1 MPGLSYTLEIAK
13 GTISNT
19 QSQIQTISHN
29 ISNADSKTY
38 ARQKTVQVTSS
49 PVFTRDG
56 WFGTGA
62 TIDRVVQQ
70 RDQFVE
76 RRLMDSISKE
86 ADYKA
91 RYAQFGIASDYLADN
106 GENGISKALGQFWDS
121 WDTLSLNPTG
131 SAEQMNV
138 QQNAEQLA
146 SVVREA
152 YNNLVNDASEI
163 ESQVQGDVTKVN
175 TLLSQIAEYNGEIVK
190 KQFGGQQMPND
201 LLDMRYKAVTE
212 LAELIPIRYTEQPDG
227 SLTVELQDSSSTF
240 TLVDGTQAGSLAYD
254 QANHAVTYTDT
265 SSSTG
270 TYLAAGDASLSSS
283 SGAEIQGLLA
293 AYTAVGT
300 EHGLAFAL
308 ANPSD
313 PSLTYLDRLNAFA
326 ATLVTS
332 VNAANNQNGG
342 TDVFDASLLGSG
354 FNASNLQVV
363 TGFQPNGAMAANIAD
378 LQHQAEANLGSV
390 TLGQYVSG
398 IQHRIGLDQQQATSQ
413 YEFQSTLRTQLE
425 AEQQSASG
433 VSIDEEMVDL
443 LKQQQIYQAAA
454 KIITHTAEMLNA
466 VIEMV

>member
-70 RDQFVE
+70 RDQYVE

-91 RYAQFGIASDYLADN
+91 RYTQFGIASDYLADD
-106 GENGISKALGQFWDS
+106 GENGISKILGQFWDS
-121 WDTLSLNPTG
+121 WDALSLNPTG
-131 SAEQMNV
+131 AAEQMSV

-146 SVVREA
+146 SVVRQA
-152 YNNLVNDASEI
+152 YTNLMSNAQEI

-175 TLLSQIAEYNGEIVK
+175 SLLTQIAQYNGEIVK

-212 LAELIPIRYTEQPDG
+212 LAELIPIKYTEEANG
-227 SLTVELQDSSSTF
+227 SLTVDLQGSAFTA
-240 TLVDGTQAGSLAYD
+240 TLVDGAQSGSLAYD
-254 QANHAVTYTDT
+254 QTSHSVTYTDAQ
-265 SSSTG
+265 SSTG
-270 TYLAAGDASLSSS
+270 TYLTAGDASLSSS
-283 SGAEIQGLLA
+283 SGAEIQGLLV

-300 EHGLAFAL
+300 EHDLAFSL
-308 ANPSD
+308 ANPND

-326 ATLVTS
+326 ATVITS
-332 VNAANNQNGG
+332 FNTANNQNGG

-354 FNASNLQVV
+354 FTAGDLKVA
-363 TGFQPNGAMAANIAD
+363 TGFVPNGAEAANIAD
-378 LQHQAEANLGSV
+378 LQRQAQTDLGGV
-390 TLGQYVSG
+390 TLGQYLSG
-398 IQHRIGLDQQQATSQ
+398 IQSRIGLDQQQATTQ
-413 YEFQSTLRTQLE
+413 YGFQSTLRLQLE

-433 VSIDEEMVDL
+433 VSIDEEMIDL

-454 KIITHTAEMLNA
+454 KIITHTNEMLNA
-466 VIEMV
+466 VINMV

>member
-29 ISNADSKTY
+29 IANADSKTY
-38 ARQKTVQVTSS
+38 ARQKTVQVTGS

-70 RDQFVE
+70 RDQYVE

-91 RYAQFGIASDYLADN
+91 RFTQFGIASDYLSDD
-106 GENGISKALGQFWDS
+106 GENGISKVLGQFWDS
-121 WDTLSLNPTG
+121 WDALSLNPTG
-131 SAEQMNV
+131 AAEQMSV

-146 SVVREA
+146 SVVRQA
-152 YNNLVNDASEI
+152 YTNLVNNAREI

-175 TLLSQIAEYNGEIVK
+175 SLLTQIAEYNGEIVK

-201 LLDMRYKAVTE
+201 LLDMRYKAVTD
-212 LAELIPIRYTEQPDG
+212 LAELIPIKYTEQPDG
-227 SLTVELQDSSSTF
+227 SLTVELQNSSSTV

-254 QANHAVTYTDT
+254 QTAHSVTYTDAL
-265 SSSTG
+265 SATG
-270 TYLAAGDASLSSS
+270 TYLTAGDALLSST
-283 SGAEIQGLLA
+283 SGAEIHGLLA

-300 EHGLAFAL
+300 EHDLGLL
-308 ANPSD
+308 NPND
-313 PSLTYLDRLNAFA
+313 PSFTYLDRLNAFA

-332 VNAANNQNGG
+332 ANTANNVNGG
-342 TDVFDASLLGSG
+342 TDVFDASLLGPG
-354 FNASNLQVV
+354 FNAGDLLAA
-363 TGFQPNGAMAANIAD
+363 TGFVPNGAEAVNIAD
-378 LQHQAEANLGSV
+378 LQRRAETDLGGV
-390 TLGQYVSG
+390 TLGQYLSG
-398 IQHRIGLDQQQATSQ
+398 IQNRIGLDQQQATTQ
-413 YEFQSTLRTQLE
+413 YEFQSTLRSQLE
-425 AEQQSASG
+425 REQQAAAG

-454 KIITHTAEMLNA
+454 KLITHTAEMLNA
-466 VIEMV
+466 VINMV